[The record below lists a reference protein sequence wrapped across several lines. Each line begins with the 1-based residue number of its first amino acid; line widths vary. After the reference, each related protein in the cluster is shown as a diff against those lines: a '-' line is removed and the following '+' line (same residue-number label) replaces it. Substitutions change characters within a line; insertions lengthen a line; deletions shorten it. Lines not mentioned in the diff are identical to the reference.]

1 MRKTI
6 FVFCAAAVLVPY
18 VTTLAWSGGKK
29 TGGAGAVAASGLA
42 GGAGN
47 SAVTGNAGGTGIFA
61 GAENAAGANAA
72 APAQR
77 FVILDRGAGGES
89 QVDVEEYL
97 IGLVACQIPAEYE
110 LETIKAQAVLARTH
124 IYKQMGASGA
134 VMESALDVDYEE
146 PQNLGVEVY
155 RRICEAVQATRGLV
169 IRYDGELIDPLFH
182 RVSAGSTREGG
193 ALRPYLQPAEC
204 ENDYA
209 SPDFLHEF
217 SWTKEELAVKLNGI
231 TGAAGGMTVR
241 PEELPQ
247 VMQVAEK
254 DGAGYVTAMQIG
266 AAIFTGEEVQFALG
280 LPSSCYVFGEE
291 DGRVTCTVKGSGHGY
306 GFDQYGANERAKEG
320 WSFEELIHFFFEN
333 IVLISE

>member
-6 FVFCAAAVLVPY
+6 FAFCAAAVLVPY

-42 GGAGN
+42 GGAG
-47 SAVTGNAGGTGIFA
+47 IFA
-61 GAENAAGANAA
+61 GEENAAGANAA

-155 RRICEAVQATRGLV
+155 RRICEAVQATRQLV
-169 IRYDGELIDPLFH
+169 IR
-182 RVSAGSTREGG
+182 
-193 ALRPYLQPAEC
+193 
-204 ENDYA
+204 
-209 SPDFLHEF
+209 
-217 SWTKEELAVKLNGI
+217 
-231 TGAAGGMTVR
+231 
-241 PEELPQ
+241 
-247 VMQVAEK
+247 
-254 DGAGYVTAMQIG
+254 
-266 AAIFTGEEVQFALG
+266 
-280 LPSSCYVFGEE
+280 
-291 DGRVTCTVKGSGHGY
+291 
-306 GFDQYGANERAKEG
+306 
-320 WSFEELIHFFFEN
+320 
-333 IVLISE
+333 